1 MDITLEII
9 SDTQNVH
16 IQQQKAEGDIKWLWY
31 KNTILEAGV
40 TEQIYLLEH
49 THPIRVGVQH
59 ILVTSPA
66 AYYCTL

>member
-16 IQQQKAEGDIKWLWY
+16 IQHQKGEGDIKWLWY
-31 KNTILEAGV
+31 KHTILEAGV
-40 TEQIYLLEH
+40 TEQIYLLKH
-49 THPIRVGVQH
+49 TNPIRVGVQL

-66 AYYCTL
+66 AY